1 MSSNQNNKA
10 PGPQGTSTAGVSPS
24 GQDVLIPDC
33 KKTVRFRSSPDII
46 DDNEV
51 PIPIGQSAHADK
63 DVKKTKGIEVLDDCL
78 PADIASYDDSMS
90 REKLKMKANA
100 LVGNDVSIN
109 AVAASSFAKQE
120 SEMDFNNQANAM
132 VPDTTNVSTGAH
144 STPQTTTVH
153 SHEAQLPQ
161 LTSTPASPTQQT
173 GLTAATTLSSST
185 IYDAYSQRA
194 STVRYT
200 EGDEIFIPEATV
212 VDESAKEDIPSAE
225 VVVPEKYSITIAG
238 KKVHAGVLVLI
249 AVVIVVLVV
258 GLSVSLT
265 RPTKGVTSAPT
276 ISRMPSMSPSSQP
289 SSTPSSELYSNL
301 VQTIYGENIDQVE
314 WSAERVAAMKWLEED
329 QAINSTLSEKEMRER
344 YALALLYF
352 VSNEEGSWYDD
363 INFLSQDHVCTW
375 RIKRSGEKKGVLDCS
390 IEKEG
395 VQRVLQLVLCKS

>member
-1 MSSNQNNKA
+1 M
-10 PGPQGTSTAGVSPS
+10 
-24 GQDVLIPDC
+24 
-33 KKTVRFRSSPDII
+33 
-46 DDNEV
+46 
-51 PIPIGQSAHADK
+51 
-63 DVKKTKGIEVLDDCL
+63 
-78 PADIASYDDSMS
+78 
-90 REKLKMKANA
+90 
-100 LVGNDVSIN
+100 
-109 AVAASSFAKQE
+109 
-120 SEMDFNNQANAM
+120 
-132 VPDTTNVSTGAH
+132 
-144 STPQTTTVH
+144 
-153 SHEAQLPQ
+153 
-161 LTSTPASPTQQT
+161 
-173 GLTAATTLSSST
+173 
-185 IYDAYSQRA
+185 
-194 STVRYT
+194 
-200 EGDEIFIPEATV
+200 
-212 VDESAKEDIPSAE
+212 
-225 VVVPEKYSITIAG
+225 VPEKYSITIAG